1 MKDFKLRH
9 KFRTAALAGV
19 TALSALTGCDVT
31 APTASDTQ
39 LVPDTIHVKD
49 ADPSASSAL
58 VTQLV
63 PGAIV
68 DVNIDKDLDYP
79 GEGRWSVWNH
89 RQDSC
94 LANDSNRVHYQ
105 TWLAKL
111 DDAKNLSLLD
121 KANRVNDLVN
131 NTVTYVSDSENYGV
145 ENYWA
150 SGTQTICIGAGD
162 CEDFALA
169 KLYALK
175 YLGVPENRMSVL
187 DVASDSAVS
196 KEIDHAVLAVDTSA
210 ANNWVNC
217 LILNNYEGRKNSLET
232 LGQDGYLP
240 YYMINT
246 NKMLHCKVKT
256 LKPLAP

>member
-1 MKDFKLRH
+1 MKDFKLRP
-9 KFRTAALAGV
+9 KFRTAVLAGL
-19 TALSALTGCDVT
+19 TALGVLTSYKGEPASPSSSVT
-31 APTASDTQ
+31 
-39 LVPDTIHVKD
+39 
-49 ADPSASSAL
+49 

-63 PGAIV
+63 PGKAV
-68 DVNIDKDLDYP
+68 NVNIVKNLDYP

-105 TWLAKL
+105 AWLAGL
-111 DDAKNLSLLD
+111 DGAKGLFLLEQV
-121 KANRVNDLVN
+121 NQVNDLVN

-145 ENYWA
+145 DNYWA
-150 SGTQTICIGAGD
+150 SGAQTICSGAGD

-175 YLGVPENRMSVL
+175 YLGVSENRMSIL
-187 DVASDSAVS
+187 DVASDPAFS

-210 ANNWVNC
+210 ANNWINC
-217 LILNNYEGRKNSLET
+217 LILNNYEGSRNSLKT
-232 LGQDGYLP
+232 LEQTGYLP

-246 NKMLHCKVKT
+246 NQMRHCKIKT
-256 LKPLAP
+256 LKSPAP